1 MVNQDAKWFGATGDR
16 VRQDG
21 IIVIAAPDV
30 LVKRTLH
37 QSRHQ

>member
-1 MVNQDAKWFGATGDR
+1 MVNQDAKRFGATGDR

-21 IIVIAAPDV
+21 IIVIAAPGV
-30 LVKRTLH
+30 LFECTLH